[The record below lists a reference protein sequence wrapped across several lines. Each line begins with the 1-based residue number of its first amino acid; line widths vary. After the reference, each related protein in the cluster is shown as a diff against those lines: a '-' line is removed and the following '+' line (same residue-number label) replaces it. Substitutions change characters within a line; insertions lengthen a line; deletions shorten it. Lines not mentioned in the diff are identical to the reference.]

1 MRNFLYTI
9 KSSDVVEGIDTGGE
23 TSMEAKD
30 LIVDKSGQGKI
41 VEEVG
46 EVLPYIR
53 VAVLSKAFVIEAID
67 LRDLAGFMVSTEDCD
82 SLGISDFESN

>member
-67 LRDLAGFMVSTEDCD
+67 LRDLAGFVVSTEDCD
-82 SLGISDFESN
+82 SLGISNLESN